1 MSISTSC
8 SPNAPPASKSG
19 ARSSMNWPAKGLGIT
34 AAAATRTMGFA
45 TARPISENVVSRKR
59 MILRGSDTVL
69 SRRSPVTGQSCAEQ
83 RRKASGDRSYRAARY
98 FDGRRAIRAPIS
110 HSCSAA
116 SKVSFVPHSRTF
128 APVTSASAQPS
139 KRTLARLR
147 RRVLKSTAAIWHGH
161 SLTPVTSVRS
171 ESTTVPSY
179 VSHPG
184 NGFDVAGC
192 VCWKNRR

>member
-1 MSISTSC
+1 
-8 SPNAPPASKSG
+8 
-19 ARSSMNWPAKGLGIT
+19 
-34 AAAATRTMGFA
+34 MGFA
-45 TARPISENVVSRKR
+45 AARPIFENVVFWKR
-59 MILRGSDTVL
+59 MILRGADTVL

-116 SKVSFVPHSRTF
+116 SKVSHVRTF

-192 VCWKNRR
+192 VCWEKLVPTAK